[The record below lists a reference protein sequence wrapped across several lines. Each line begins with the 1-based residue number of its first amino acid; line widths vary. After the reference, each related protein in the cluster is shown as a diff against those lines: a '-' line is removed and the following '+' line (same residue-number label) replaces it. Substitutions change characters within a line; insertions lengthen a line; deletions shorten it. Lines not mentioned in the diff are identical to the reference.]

1 VLLVTLENMP
11 EKPQFFNW
19 SLKNL
24 LKTIPDNLEQSRVKI
39 LYTFLIMYIFKLLI
53 VIPITMNNDQLPQLR
68 LAISL
73 LLGYTILLKLL
84 LSHKKYSVLIAHFM
98 ILSGFF
104 LVIAI
109 LFWYAKTINFM
120 ALQSVFMMILSAFY
134 LLNSRYGIFYSI
146 VAVIP
151 VFLFMI
157 INGNLQNLNNTPD
170 GLSSPAYEIIISLNF
185 ITIILVHNMFYQ
197 ALSRN
202 VKEKQLLNEKLLVAV
217 QEATM
222 AVQSKSDFLSTM
234 SHELR
239 TPLNSVIG
247 MAELLS
253 EELTSPEQEENLTIL
268 NFSAAS
274 LHTLIN
280 DILDFNKLGSEKLFL
295 ESIAVNL
302 HSLIQNICSGL
313 RIQARDKG
321 LELILDMDKEIEL
334 ISISTDPTRISQIL
348 FNLTGNAIK
357 FTRTGS
363 VRIEVRLISKD
374 DHKVNIRFT
383 ISDTGIGINKEKMDA
398 IFEPFTQASTSKTR
412 NYGGTGL
419 GLAIVKRLLAL
430 FESNVNLESVEGKG
444 SKFWF
449 DISFNRII
457 QALENDS
464 SVKEQIVDLSN
475 LKILAV
481 EDNPVNSLLLKKIF
495 QKWNNLPDFARDG
508 YEALIKVAANN
519 YDLIL
524 MDIHMPLLDGFETSM
539 QIRQLDDKKKAMV
552 QIIALTASVSSDLN
566 EKIKAAGMNHYLSKP
581 YNPKELYAKVREISI
596 NKS

>member
-1 VLLVTLENMP
+1 MP

-39 LYTFLIMYIFKLLI
+39 LYTFLLMYILKLLI

-84 LSHKKYSVLIAHFM
+84 LIHKKYSVLIAHFM

-104 LVIAI
+104 LVVAI

-134 LLNSRYGIFYSI
+134 FLNSRYSIFYSI

-157 INGNLQNLNNTPD
+157 INGNLQNLNNTPE
-170 GLSSPAYEIIISLNF
+170 GLGSPAYEIIVFLNF
-185 ITIILVHNMFYQ
+185 ITIILGHNMFYQ

-217 QEATM
+217 QEANI
-222 AVQSKSDFLSTM
+222 AAQSKSDFLSTM

-253 EELTSPEQEENLTIL
+253 EELTSPEREENLTIL

-302 HSLIQNICSGL
+302 HSLIHNICSGL
-313 RIQARDKG
+313 RIQAREKG

-348 FNLTGNAIK
+348 LNLTGNAIK

-383 ISDTGIGINKEKMDA
+383 ISDTGIGINKEKMEA
-398 IFEPFTQASTSKTR
+398 IFEPFTQASTSTTR

-475 LKILAV
+475 LKILVV

-524 MDIHMPLLDGFETSM
+524 MDIHMPLLDGYETSM

-552 QIIALTASVSSDLN
+552 QIIALTASVSSNLN